1 MKNHPL
7 VSIIMPLYNGEQFL
21 EAAVQSVL
29 AQSYGNWELLIVD
42 DGSKDGG
49 FALAKKIA
57 ETDSRIYVFQHEKGA
72 NRGVSATRNLAIS
85 KSKGEYLAL
94 LDCDDVWLDNK
105 LEKQVPILR
114 QYPEVGLVYSQA
126 QVIDEEGTII
136 DEKHSEAER
145 LNRKP
150 VFGAGLAHKASND
163 LKLLLAIYFRVPA
176 SSALMRKSFVNML
189 ANFKEELKYQVE
201 DAFLFFR
208 LLDKHSIY
216 FIPETLI
223 HYRVHGA
230 QWNSGLNPVKSIK
243 VDFYFYQKLLPE
255 LSNQNRNMVNKQF
268 YQTILSPKV
277 NLILSKKHF
286 KPQLALDLI
295 IRSLFIPKMKLNNR
309 LHILYNFLEHAV
321 LIFRSKKIRRR

>member
-136 DEKHSEAER
+136 NEKHSKAER
-145 LNRKP
+145 LNRRP
-150 VFGAGLAHKASND
+150 VFGAGLANKPCKD
-163 LKLLLAIYFRVPA
+163 LKLLLSIYFRVPA
-176 SSALMRKSFVNML
+176 SSAVMRKEFVHVL
-189 ANFKEELKYQVE
+189 GNFEEKLKYQVE
-201 DAFLFFR
+201 DAFLFYKI
-208 LLDKHSIY
+208 LDKHAIY
-216 FIPETLI
+216 FIPEILLY
-223 HYRVHGA
+223 YRVHGA
-230 QWNSGLNPVKSIK
+230 QWNSGLNPIKSVK
-243 VDFYFYQKLLPE
+243 VEFYFYKNLLPE
-255 LSNQNRNMVNKQF
+255 LSNSNRNLINKQF
-268 YQTILSPKV
+268 YQTVL
-277 NLILSKKHF
+277 LSKLNFIFSKKYF
-286 KPQLALDLI
+286 KPQLALGLVI
-295 IRSLFIPKMKLNNR
+295 CSFFLPKMKFFHRVN
-309 LHILYNFLEHAV
+309 ILYSLLEHTL
-321 LIFRSKKIRRR
+321 LIFRSKKVKFW